1 MDWEKELIALFDNPL
16 LADVR
21 PLPPRITSDDR
32 LSESFLEIVTWISEN
47 EREPLDNPD
56 DFKERI
62 LFRRLKY
69 LRADD
74 EKKLFLNQIDILGL
88 LET

>member
-1 MDWEKELIALFDNPL
+1 MDWEKELIALFDDPL

-21 PLPPRITSDDR
+21 SLPQRNTSDDR
-32 LSESFLEIVTWISEN
+32 LSESFLEIVTWIAEN
-47 EREPLDNPD
+47 EREPIDNMD

-74 EKKLFLNQIDILGL
+74 EKRLFLKQIDILNL
-88 LET
+88 L